1 MLYIANLR
9 PCNYTFQVRLPER
22 AQPLGREIPPYGTIV
37 LNLSRDEE
45 SAVIE
50 HLNNYGGRS
59 LPEFTGYR
67 KDNPTVKCPIV
78 YHSKEISY
86 DSVQIGVDLVRQTAQ
101 NIANE
106 QLASSTASNVK
117 AVEQKTGK
125 QMKGGSGV
133 QILNEQGEVVSE
145 VTK

>member
-9 PCNYTFQVRLPER
+9 PCNYSFQVRLPER
-22 AQPLGREIPPYGTIV
+22 AQPLGREISPYGTIS

-45 SAVIE
+45 TAVIE
-50 HLNNYGGRS
+50 HLQNYGGRS
-59 LPEFTGYR
+59 LSEFTGYR

-78 YHSKEISY
+78 YHDKEISY
-86 DSVQIGVDLVRQTAQ
+86 DSVQIGVDLVKQTAQ

-106 QLASSTASNVK
+106 QLATSTAANVK
-117 AVEQKTGK
+117 AVESKTGK
-125 QMKGGSGV
+125 MMKGGSGV
-133 QILNEQGEVVSE
+133 QVIDEQGKVISE

>member
-9 PCNYTFQVRLPER
+9 PSVYQLSVRLPER
-22 AQPLGREIPPYGTIV
+22 KEPLMREIASYGTV
-37 LNLSRDEE
+37 SLNLSKDEE
-45 SAVIE
+45 TAVIA
-50 HLNNYGGRS
+50 HLQNYGGRS
-59 LPEFTGYR
+59 LSEFTGYR

-78 YHSKEISY
+78 YHDKEISY

-106 QLASSTASNVK
+106 QLADSTASNVK

-125 QMKGGSGV
+125 QMKSGSGV
-133 QILNEQGEVVSE
+133 QILDENGNVVSE